1 MVRSALRWVVFG
13 IALNHVL
20 LLSIRPVL
28 EQEILKEYNDL
39 KLNHNIDVQTAHSF
53 PSPRYPARSGI
64 DYKNINGNDTK
75 LKGHF
80 DYKVTSHVDFAK
92 LFLQNHMAQFNA
104 FNETCDAS
112 AVLSLLA
119 RIPVFSVALQN
130 AATVVREARNAWTHC
145 KFTEWDEANFKKRFS
160 DMKNLVKEVGL
171 LPADESKVLTDLND
185 WETKGTEVFIL
196 FFISFLVGFTTQYR
210 FVSIQNY
217 LYLLSVFE
225 TGDFNKSKFNV
236 YLNTNTQLKV
246 KKLMLNLRNDHV
258 L

>member
-1 MVRSALRWVVFG
+1 MTLVYVVSIYNYPIQFILFVFHVVRSTLKKLTKDNKRWVVFG
-13 IALNHVL
+13 IVLNHVL

-53 PSPRYPARSGI
+53 PSPRYPARNGI

-75 LKGHF
+75 LKRHF

-92 LFLQNHMAQFNA
+92 LFLQNHMVKFNA
-104 FNETCDAS
+104 FNETCGAS

-119 RIPVFSVALQN
+119 RIPVFPVALQN
-130 AATVVREARNAWTHC
+130 AATVVQEGRNAWTHC
-145 KFTEWDEANFKKRFS
+145 KFTEWDEANFRKRFS

-185 WETKGTEVFIL
+185 WETKGTGVFIL
-196 FFISFLVGFTTQYR
+196 FFICFHVGCYH
-210 FVSIQNY
+210 SI
-217 LYLLSVFE
+217 
-225 TGDFNKSKFNV
+225 
-236 YLNTNTQLKV
+236 
-246 KKLMLNLRNDHV
+246 
-258 L
+258 

>member
-1 MVRSALRWVVFG
+1 MTLVYVVSIYNYSIQFILFVFHVVRSTLKKLTKRWVVFG

-28 EQEILKEYNDL
+28 EQEILKEYHDL

-53 PSPRYPARSGI
+53 PSPRYPARNGI

-75 LKGHF
+75 LKRHF
-80 DYKVTSHVDFAK
+80 DYKVTSHVNFAK
-92 LFLQNHMAQFNA
+92 LFLQNHMATFNA

-112 AVLSLLA
+112 AVLSLLG
-119 RIPVFSVALQN
+119 RIPVFPVALQN

-145 KFTEWDEANFKKRFS
+145 KFAEWDEANFKKRFS

-185 WETKGTEVFIL
+185 WETTGTEVFIL
-196 FFISFLVGFTTQYR
+196 FFISFLVGCYH
-210 FVSIQNY
+210 SI
-217 LYLLSVFE
+217 
-225 TGDFNKSKFNV
+225 
-236 YLNTNTQLKV
+236 
-246 KKLMLNLRNDHV
+246 
-258 L
+258 